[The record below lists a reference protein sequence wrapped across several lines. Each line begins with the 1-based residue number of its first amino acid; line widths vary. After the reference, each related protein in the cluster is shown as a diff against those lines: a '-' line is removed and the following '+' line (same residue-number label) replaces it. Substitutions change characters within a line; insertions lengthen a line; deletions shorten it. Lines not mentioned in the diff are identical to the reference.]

1 MPGTGGEMAATRPNP
16 EKLNLLIVDDDAML
30 RTSLAAIFTQFGY
43 AVRTAEDGFAGLA
56 EMREQRPNL
65 LLSDLHMPGMSGF
78 EFLSVVRRRFPG
90 IHVIAM
96 SSAHPGK
103 GVPEGVAADAYYEK
117 AGKIGALLEMVEA
130 AARQER
136 TLLDE
141 AVRDTGREFIRDFV
155 RHTNGRAPVWVAK
168 NGHDPELGEFVT
180 LTCPECLRNF
190 PQALVEESRE
200 IHHAGC
206 AHCASVMDFAVV
218 QAGEAREARE
228 TSDGPRPDAV

>member
-1 MPGTGGEMAATRPNP
+1 MAGRAPNP
-16 EKLNLLIVDDDAML
+16 EKMHLLIVDDDAML

-43 AVRTAEDGFAGLA
+43 AVRTAADGFEGLA
-56 EMREQRPNL
+56 EIRAQRPAL
-65 LLSDLHMPGMSGF
+65 LLSDLYMPGMSGF

-96 SSAHPGK
+96 SSAYLGNA
-103 GVPEGVAADAYYEK
+103 VPEGVAADAYYEK
-117 AGKIGALLEMVEA
+117 AGNIGALLELVEA

-136 TLLDE
+136 TSVDE
-141 AVRDTGREFIRDFV
+141 ALRDTGREFIRDFV

-168 NGHDPELGEFVT
+168 NGHDPAMGEFVT

-190 PQALVEESRE
+190 PQALIEQSRE
-200 IHHAGC
+200 VHHAGC

-218 QAGEAREARE
+218 QALEPV
-228 TSDGPRPDAV
+228 S